1 MLSGGFAMSRR
12 EDARKPNF
20 MLPVQAIGILL
31 MSMFVCILKE
41 SHPFYGTWP
50 APDAPPMDAFMWLVK
65 TVLIPSVIITSL
77 FVYFLFKRSL
87 SKRRS

>member
-1 MLSGGFAMSRR
+1 MSRR

-65 TVLIPSVIITSL
+65 TVLIPSVIFTGMMV
-77 FVYFLFKRSL
+77 FFLYKRSQM
-87 SKRRS
+87 KRAR